1 MLEVSCLVKIGVLA
15 SAFFSKSQRNIQKT
29 DHLTAR
35 FLKTFRRRLVARE
48 HSFFDTKE
56 DVYAPAFGNICNK
69 LHQAIVMS
77 EICDDSLVMGPLDIS
92 DAHLQVDQHQPNKIH
107 VIDRPHANFTI
118 HRRLPGQRDGAS
130 RWYDLFC

>member
-1 MLEVSCLVKIGVLA
+1 M
-15 SAFFSKSQRNIQKT
+15 
-29 DHLTAR
+29 TAR

-48 HSFFDTKE
+48 HTFLDTKE

-92 DAHLQVDQHQPNKIH
+92 DAHLQVDQPQPNKIH

-118 HRRLPGQRDGAS
+118 HRRLPDQLDGAS
-130 RWYDLFC
+130 RWYDFFFLDL